1 METLTVVLA
10 VLLACSLV
18 GVVLLLLERVRLA
31 GERDLA
37 RARLADE
44 ERSQQAFRALA
55 GDALRASSEEFL
67 RLARESMAAG
77 KAETVAEVER
87 RQQTLDQVVRPIQE
101 ALARTHEEL
110 RRMGAGQSGLVEQ
123 VRAVQSANQ
132 ELRAETGK
140 LAQALRK
147 PNVRG
152 RYGEIQLQ
160 RVVELAG
167 MRSYCDFTTQDSLR
181 DDEDR
186 LQRPDLVVRLPNDRC
201 IAVDA
206 KTSIDAY
213 LDSLDAPGPEA
224 ARELL
229 ERYADNVFDQ
239 ARRLANRQYW
249 RHFEHS
255 PELVVMFI
263 PGDQL
268 VDAALEH
275 RPELVTFA
283 AEHDV
288 VLASPSTLIGL
299 LRAVHVG
306 WRERSLTESAE
317 ELFHLGKELHSRA
330 VKVME
335 RASRIGTSLE
345 SARKSYNEF
354 VGSVQSRLVPTLRK
368 FEERGARSAQEL
380 PEPRPV
386 EGEIRALPQGLF
398 DVFDESDPALEPRAP
413 GSAPRAR

>member
-1 METLTVVLA
+1 METLTVALA
-10 VLLACSLV
+10 VVCVLSLA
-18 GVVLLLLERVRLA
+18 GIVRLWFERQRLIV
-31 GERDLA
+31 ERDLA
-37 RARLADE
+37 RARLIDE
-44 ERSQQAFRALA
+44 GTAQRAFQALA
-55 GDALRASSEEFL
+55 GDVLKSSNEEFL
-67 RLARESMAAG
+67 RLAKETLAAG
-77 KAETVAEVER
+77 RAETVAEVDQR
-87 RQQTLDQVVRPIQE
+87 KASLDQLVRPIQE
-101 ALARTHEEL
+101 ALARTHDEL
-110 RRMGAGQSGLVEQ
+110 RRVGAGQTGLVEQ
-123 VRAVQSANQ
+123 VKSISTASQ

-167 MRSYCDFTTQDSLR
+167 MRSYCDFATQHALR
-181 DDEDR
+181 DEEDR
-186 LQRPDLVVRLPNDRC
+186 LQKPDLVVRLPNDRC
-201 IAVDA
+201 IAIDA

-213 LDSLDAPGPEA
+213 LEALDTPGPQA
-224 ARELL
+224 DALL
-229 ERYADNVFDQ
+229 DRYAENVFEQ
-239 ARRLANRQYW
+239 ARKLANKQYW

-268 VDAALEH
+268 VDAALER
-275 RPELVTFA
+275 RPELVAFA
-283 AEHDV
+283 ADHDI

-306 WRERSLTESAE
+306 WRERNLTDSAE
-317 ELFHLGKELHSRA
+317 ELFRLGKELHLRA

-345 SARKSYNEF
+345 QARRSYNEF

-368 FEERGARSAQEL
+368 FEERGARSSNEL
-380 PEPRPV
+380 VLPKAV

-398 DVFDESDPALEPRAP
+398 DVFEEPEDSP
-413 GSAPRAR
+413 APRKR